1 MGSGFAIGY
10 GTALLM
16 RPRVYYVQRP
26 HNYQE
31 IVKEKPLRCATTNTS
46 VIFSKADYEGQ
57 DIDVKEDEVQ
67 CQVLHH
73 HPIGSLSEST
83 KCPNALEGTNYGQI
97 HCRFFSLQ
105 DHPQMTSTKFCPFLN
120 PLSLLVYF

>member
-10 GTALLM
+10 GTALLL

-26 HNYQE
+26 YNYQE

-67 CQVLHH
+67 CQVPTFHH
-73 HPIGSLSEST
+73 HPIGPLLESNI
-83 KCPNALEGTNYGQI
+83 CPNALEGTNWTLQI
-97 HCRFFSLQ
+97 
-105 DHPQMTSTKFCPFLN
+105 
-120 PLSLLVYF
+120 YFHLGTFNDK

>member
-16 RPRVYYVQRP
+16 RPRVYYVHRP

-46 VIFSKADYEGQ
+46 VIFSKADYDRQ

-67 CQVLHH
+67 CQVLFHTNW
-73 HPIGSLSEST
+73 ST
-83 KCPNALEGTNYGQI
+83 FGN
-97 HCRFFSLQ
+97 
-105 DHPQMTSTKFCPFLN
+105 
-120 PLSLLVYF
+120 LLVYKMPYCSCSFGNRLD

>member
-26 HNYQE
+26 YNYQE

-67 CQVLHH
+67 CQVLPH
-73 HPIGSLSEST
+73 HPNGSLLEST
-83 KCPNALEGTNYGQI
+83 KMPLMLLREPIGQI
-97 HCRFFSLQ
+97 HCRFIFA
-105 DHPQMTSTKFCPFLN
+105 
-120 PLSLLVYF
+120 

>member
-73 HPIGSLSEST
+73 HHPIGSLLEST
-83 KCPNALEGTNYGQI
+83 KCPNHRCAKGDLRVDGLRKKLCDAL
-97 HCRFFSLQ
+97 FLFSLKHKQ
-105 DHPQMTSTKFCPFLN
+105 CSL
-120 PLSLLVYF
+120 LSLF